1 MGRSEVRGLLTPI
14 NGRIVGC
21 HGKPCDYM
29 SNLFLGIAKVLQKS
43 VKKLLTI
50 VIWFGII
57 SELDVRTA
65 GTHEL

>member
-1 MGRSEVRGLLTPI
+1 MLSFECIKNEKSVYFLLTSALTPI

-43 VKKLLTI
+43 AKKLLTI
-50 VIWFGII
+50 VI
-57 SELDVRTA
+57 
-65 GTHEL
+65 

>member
-43 VKKLLTI
+43 AKKLLTI
-50 VIWFGII
+50 VMADAMIVKSSRE
-57 SELDVRTA
+57 SE
-65 GTHEL
+65 

>member
-14 NGRIVGC
+14 NGRTVGC

-29 SNLFLGIAKVLQKS
+29 SNLFLRIAKVLQKS

-50 VIWFGII
+50 VI
-57 SELDVRTA
+57 
-65 GTHEL
+65 

>member
-50 VIWFGII
+50 VMADAMIVKSSRE
-57 SELDVRTA
+57 SE
-65 GTHEL
+65 